1 MKNSFIR
8 CLAFLVMIAV
18 ILSFSGCA
26 EKGKTVKTFLKYSDD
41 FDESGVPSGVVCEN
55 SRWKLVWDGKFKRV
69 SFEDKLSGAVW
80 GQIPSEAM
88 VPQYKEDG
96 MLKKNHPQ
104 LESVIQ
110 VIYQNPESFDDVTAY
125 SYASAVQSGGVY
137 AQKIKDGISI
147 TYDFLENEISVVVE
161 YKIKKDSFEISLD
174 PAKIAEGKKQKVH
187 SVAIAPFIC
196 GLKNNSEDSWL
207 FLPDGSG
214 TVIKPIETGE
224 VGSIG
229 EQSVYGKDLA
239 YQTYTKPSST
249 EQINIPVYGAKK
261 GNNAL
266 FAIIKSGAQTAT
278 LKWNIGSS
286 NIGYSSVYPQF
297 FLRGF
302 NYIRRPESF
311 VTTTTLGAFKIL
323 DDGIITDK
331 IAIEYYSLS
340 DSKASI
346 SGMAECYRE
355 YLKKNYEFK
364 KSAQE
369 EKSATLKYVG
379 ATVVPSFFL
388 GVPSHKLLA
397 LTTAEQAL
405 EMTDEITAKTGNNIN
420 VQLVG
425 FGESGIDIEKIAGGF
440 TVAKKLGGK
449 SGMKELIKQLDKKKI
464 NSFFDFDIISFSKS
478 GGGFS
483 KSSAAE
489 YGGGQVVKYTSFDN
503 VSFAANKDRFYVI
516 SRDNLLK
523 VADKTIKNG
532 KKIGLSGISYYSLSN
547 TVYSDYQNNDY
558 YINGKIQETAT
569 GIFNNAEK
577 SGLKTLSS
585 AANDYV
591 AVGSDYITD
600 VPIYSSNYSVSSYDV
615 PFYEMVF
622 KGYRPMSSV
631 SINLCTD
638 KNDALLRCISSGIS
652 PSYTLLKNYES
663 ELISSNH
670 SFIFA
675 SVYSGNKKEIINSV
689 NDVKEYLKSVSGASI
704 TDYVR
709 LDENASLTKFDNGV
723 FAVVN
728 YGEKEIETE
737 YGNVAPK
744 SYITGEVK

>member
-1 MKNSFIR
+1 
-8 CLAFLVMIAV
+8 
-18 ILSFSGCA
+18 
-26 EKGKTVKTFLKYSDD
+26 
-41 FDESGVPSGVVCEN
+41 
-55 SRWKLVWDGKFKRV
+55 
-69 SFEDKLSGAVW
+69 
-80 GQIPSEAM
+80 
-88 VPQYKEDG
+88 
-96 MLKKNHPQ
+96 
-104 LESVIQ
+104 
-110 VIYQNPESFDDVTAY
+110 
-125 SYASAVQSGGVY
+125 
-137 AQKIKDGISI
+137 
-147 TYDFLENEISVVVE
+147 
-161 YKIKKDSFEISLD
+161 
-174 PAKIAEGKKQKVH
+174 
-187 SVAIAPFIC
+187 
-196 GLKNNSEDSWL
+196 
-207 FLPDGSG
+207 
-214 TVIKPIETGE
+214 
-224 VGSIG
+224 
-229 EQSVYGKDLA
+229 
-239 YQTYTKPSST
+239 
-249 EQINIPVYGAKK
+249 
-261 GNNAL
+261 
-266 FAIIKSGAQTAT
+266 
-278 LKWNIGSS
+278 
-286 NIGYSSVYPQF
+286 
-297 FLRGF
+297 
-302 NYIRRPESF
+302 
-311 VTTTTLGAFKIL
+311 
-323 DDGIITDK
+323 
-331 IAIEYYSLS
+331 
-340 DSKASI
+340 
-346 SGMAECYRE
+346 MAECYRE

-523 VADKTIKNG
+523 VADKTIKKG

-569 GIFNNAEK
+569 GIFNKAEK

-689 NDVKEYLKSVSGASI
+689 NDVKKYLKSVSGASI

-709 LDENASLTKFDNGV
+709 LEENASLTKFDNGV